1 MSIFS
6 TLSTENLEQAKDTL
20 GGGYSPLESG
30 SYDAKITAAYV
41 TMSAKDAMAIN
52 LVCDIDGREYRE
64 QLWITNS
71 KGENFFINKKTHS
84 KVPLPGFTIVNDIC
98 LCTVGQELKELD
110 TTPRVF
116 KIYDYDAKQEMPKEV
131 PTIIDI
137 MGKEITLGIL
147 KQIVDKNVKND
158 AGEYVPSGE
167 TREENVIDKVFH
179 YETKM
184 TVSEAKDGR
193 KEAAFHGKWVAKN
206 TGNTRNK
213 AKGAEKAEGTP
224 VAPKKATKS
233 LFG

>member
-6 TLSTENLEQAKDTL
+6 NLSNDNLEQQKDSL
-20 GGGYSPLESG
+20 GGFSVLDSG

-41 TMSAKDAMAIN
+41 TTSAKGAMAIN

-71 KGENFFINKKTHS
+71 KGENYFINKKTNS
-84 KVPLPGFTIVNDIC
+84 RVPLPGFTIVNDIC
-98 LCTVGQELKELD
+98 LCTVGSDLKELD

-116 KIYDYDAKQEMPKEV
+116 KIYDYDTKQEMPKEV
-131 PTIIDI
+131 PTITDL

-158 AGEYVPSGE
+158 AGDYVPSGE

-179 YETKM
+179 CETKM
-184 TVSEAKDGR
+184 TVNEAKDGK
-193 KEAAFHGKWVAKN
+193 KEASFHAKWLAKN
-206 TGNTRNK
+206 EGQVRNRS
-213 AKGAEKAEGTP
+213 KGAPKAEGTAG
-224 VAPKKATKS
+224 APKKATKS